1 MSIDFENLGA
11 APDIDNFD
19 ATTLD
24 RGDAIVAADPEPKD
38 DPAPKEEPKDE
49 PVDDPKDED
58 PAEDPKDE
66 PEDEEPDEQPRD
78 EKGKFTGKGIPKAR
92 FDEAVGKERDAR
104 EAAERRAAELERQL
118 KVQEVKQAQTVELT
132 KLEEGIET
140 LETKHAEL
148 LLDGDTAGAAKIMK
162 EIRMAERQ
170 IARAETE
177 AVANQRTTQA
187 LEAERF
193 DTAVA
198 RLEADYPALNPESE
212 VYDADLVELVLAKQ
226 NTLMRTEG
234 LSPSQAMIRAAS
246 QVAERFLKAE
256 EPAKDEKG
264 LAAAKAA
271 EDRKAAQIKKNLDTA
286 GRQPASMKEAG
297 IDSDK
302 AGQTGK
308 LPDVLNMTQDEF
320 KALPAS
326 TLAKLRGDYV

>member
-1 MSIDFENLGA
+1 MSIDFESLGA

-19 ATTLD
+19 SKGMD
-24 RGDAIVAADPEPKD
+24 RGDAIVAPEPEPKD
-38 DPAPKEEPKDE
+38 EPAPKEEPVEEPELKDE
-49 PVDDPKDED
+49 E
-58 PAEDPKDE
+58 PADE
-66 PEDEEPDEQPRD
+66 PEPEEEPEEPARD
-78 EKGKFTGKGIPKAR
+78 EKGKFTSKGIPKAR

-118 KVQEVKQAQTVELT
+118 KAQEKQQVQSVELA
-132 KLEEGIET
+132 KLEEGIEA
-140 LETKHAEL
+140 LEQKHAEL
-148 LLDGDTAGAAKIMK
+148 LLDGDTAGAAKVMK
-162 EIRMAERQ
+162 DIRMSERQ

-234 LSPSQAMIRAAS
+234 LSPSQAMLRAAS
-246 QVAERFLKAE
+246 QVADRFLKAE

-264 LAAAKAA
+264 LAAAKAI
-271 EDRKAAQIKKNLDTA
+271 EDRKQAQIKKNIDTMK
-286 GRQPASMKEAG
+286 RQPASMKESG

-302 AGQTGK
+302 AGQTG
-308 LPDVLNMTQDEF
+308 LPDVSMMTAEEF
-320 KALPAS
+320 NALPAS
-326 TLAKLRGDYV
+326 TMAKLRGDYV